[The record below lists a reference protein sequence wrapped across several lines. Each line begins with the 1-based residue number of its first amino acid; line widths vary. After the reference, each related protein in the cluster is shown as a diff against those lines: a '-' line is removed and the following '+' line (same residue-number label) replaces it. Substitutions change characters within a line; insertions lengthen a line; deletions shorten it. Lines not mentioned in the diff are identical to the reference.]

1 MVHPVAGL
9 RPIKAESASG
19 SSPGRPRVWAAA
31 GGLSRQDRRKTQIS
45 GPLPALLDVPAGSS
59 ATGRGVAL
67 RTYLAVVMF
76 GGTAMLVL
84 GFTAGFDGPVD
95 PGQAAL
101 FAALALLAEMLPIRL
116 LRGFELNVSL
126 TFVFALLLAAGPG
139 PALVVAAGAGLIA
152 DLFQRKPLWRGLF
165 NGLQAALALGAGASV
180 LALLDPDGYTR
191 AYASPR
197 DFPPII
203 VAALVLF
210 IVNHLAVAGA
220 LALHRGLPIT
230 ALVMPDLV
238 LHGTSTL
245 MMVILAPVLLVAAA
259 HHLFLVPVLLVPVG
273 AVYFAARA
281 LSERD
286 RQAFT
291 DRLTGLNN
299 RAWFHESANV
309 LFADRG
315 PGHTAETAGVAVM
328 LIDLDRFKEVN
339 DTLGHH
345 VGDELL
351 AQIGPRLSSALGQ
364 ADLLARFGGDE
375 FGILVHDVPDAA
387 TALERGGQIL
397 EGLEQPF
404 PLSGLSLDI
413 EASMGIALYPEHGTD
428 IDTLIRRADVAMY
441 LAKESRR
448 GAELYNVGRD
458 PYSPEKLTM
467 LGELRRALELE
478 ECVLHYQPKA
488 RISDGLIVGAEVL
501 LRWAHPLRGL
511 LAPDA
516 FIPLAERTGLS
527 RSLTLYVLERALRQ
541 CRRWQDLGLNLS
553 VAVNLSVRNLHD
565 STFPRDVRR
574 LLDETGVPASSLQLE
589 ITEGTVMADPTRV
602 SRVLQVLRNMGVEI
616 ALDDFGTGYSSLS
629 YLKNLPVDELKIDK
643 SFVTTMCQDANDAA
657 IVRST
662 IDLARHLGK
671 RTVAEGVEDQAVWD
685 QLAKL
690 GCEVAQGFWLGRPT
704 PADDLTRVLL
714 QRETSG
720 PALLA

>member
-1 MVHPVAGL
+1 MLGAGV
-9 RPIKAESASG
+9 ASG
-19 SSPGRPRVWAAA
+19 S
-31 GGLSRQDRRKTQIS
+31 
-45 GPLPALLDVPAGSS
+45 
-59 ATGRGVAL
+59 
-67 RTYLAVVMF
+67 
-76 GGTAMLVL
+76 
-84 GFTAGFDGPVD
+84 DGPVD
-95 PGQAAL
+95 PARVAL
-101 FAALALLAEMLPIRL
+101 FAALVLFTELLPIRL

-126 TFVFALLLAAGPG
+126 SFVFALLLAGGPG
-139 PALVVAAGAGLIA
+139 PALAVAAGAGVIA
-152 DLFQRKPLWRGLF
+152 DLLQRKPLWRGMF

-180 LALLDPDGYTR
+180 LSLLDPDGHTR
-191 AYASPR
+191 MYASPR
-197 DFPPII
+197 DMVAIV
-203 VAALVLF
+203 VAALVIF
-210 IVNHLAVAGA
+210 VVNHFAVAGA
-220 LALHRGLPIT
+220 LALHQGLPLN
-230 ALVMPDLV
+230 ALVVPDLL

-245 MMVILAPVLLVAAA
+245 MMAILAPVLLVAADRS
-259 HHLFLVPVLLVPVG
+259 LFLVPVLLVPVG

-281 LSERD
+281 LSESD

-299 RAWFHESANV
+299 RAWFHEAAHIIIGDEASSGRSQG
-309 LFADRG
+309 F
-315 PGHTAETAGVAVM
+315 AVM

-339 DTLGHH
+339 DTLGHQ
-345 VGDELL
+345 VGDQLL
-351 AQIGPRLSSALGQ
+351 EQIGPRLSSTLGER
-364 ADLLARFGGDE
+364 DLLARFGGDE
-375 FGILVHDVPDAA
+375 FGILLHGVPDSSA
-387 TALERGGQIL
+387 ALERGGQIL

-428 IDTLIRRADVAMY
+428 VDTLVRRADVAMY

-448 GAELYNVGRD
+448 GAEIYNASRD

-467 LGELRRALELE
+467 LGELRRALEGD

-488 RISDGLIVGAEVL
+488 RISDGAIVGAEVL

-527 RSLTLYVLERALRQ
+527 RSLTLYVLERALKQ
-541 CRRWQDLGLNLS
+541 CRLWNDLGLDLS

-565 STFPRDVRR
+565 GTFPRDVRR
-574 LLDETGVPASSLQLE
+574 LLDETGVAASSLQLE

-602 SRVLQVLRNMGVEI
+602 SRVLQILRNMGIEI

-629 YLKNLPVDELKIDK
+629 YLKNLPVDELKIDR
-643 SFVTTMCQDANDAA
+643 SFVTTMCEDANDAA

-714 QRETSG
+714 QRESPG

>member
-1 MVHPVAGL
+1 MNRLLPE
-9 RPIKAESASG
+9 RRG
-19 SSPGRPRVWAAA
+19 SHV
-31 GGLSRQDRRKTQIS
+31 S
-45 GPLPALLDVPAGSS
+45 GPLPALLDVPASS
-59 ATGRGVAL
+59 PPPRNRLAL
-67 RTYLAVVMF
+67 RAYVTVVML
-76 GGTAMLVL
+76 GGAIMLA
-84 GFTAGFDGPVD
+84 AGLASSSDGPVD
-95 PGQAAL
+95 PARVAL
-101 FAALALLAEMLPIRL
+101 FAVLALLTELLPIRL

-126 TFVFALLLAAGPG
+126 SFVFALLLAGGPG
-139 PALVVAAGAGLIA
+139 PALAVAAGAGVVA
-152 DLFQRKPLWRGLF
+152 DLLQRKPLWRGLF
-165 NGLQAALALGAGASV
+165 NGLQAALALGAGASA
-180 LALLDPDGYTR
+180 LSLLDPDGHTR
-191 AYASPR
+191 MFASPR
-197 DFPPII
+197 DLPII
-203 VAALVLF
+203 ALAALVIF
-210 IVNHLAVAGA
+210 AVNHFAVAGA
-220 LALHRGLPIT
+220 LALHQGLPLT
-230 ALVMPDLV
+230 SLVGPDLV

-245 MMVILAPVLLVAAA
+245 MMVILAPVLLVASD
-259 HHLFLVPVLLVPVG
+259 HSLFLVPLLLVPVG

-299 RAWFHESANV
+299 RAWFHEAASILIGDDGPAPAV
-309 LFADRG
+309 GGRG
-315 PGHTAETAGVAVM
+315 LAVM

-339 DTLGHH
+339 DTLGHQ
-345 VGDELL
+345 VGDQLL
-351 AQIGPRLSSALGQ
+351 EQIGPRLSSTLAEG
-364 ADLLARFGGDE
+364 DLLARFGGDE
-375 FGILVHDVPDAA
+375 FGILLNGVPDAA
-387 TALERGGQIL
+387 AALERGGQIL

-428 IDTLIRRADVAMY
+428 VDTLVRRADVAMY

-448 GAELYNVGRD
+448 GAEIYNAGRD

-467 LGELRRALELE
+467 LGELRRALEGE

-488 RISDGLIVGAEVL
+488 RISDGVIVGAEVL

-527 RSLTLYVLERALRQ
+527 RSLTLYVLERALKQ
-541 CRRWQDLGLNLS
+541 CRRWHDLGLSLT

-565 STFPRDVRR
+565 GTFPRDVRR

-602 SRVLQVLRNMGVEI
+602 SRVLQILRNMGVEI

-643 SFVTTMCQDANDAA
+643 SFVTTMCVDANDAA

-714 QRETSG
+714 QREASG

>member
-1 MVHPVAGL
+1 MVGGAVMLAAGL
-9 RPIKAESASG
+9 VSG
-19 SSPGRPRVWAAA
+19 FS
-31 GGLSRQDRRKTQIS
+31 
-45 GPLPALLDVPAGSS
+45 
-59 ATGRGVAL
+59 
-67 RTYLAVVMF
+67 
-76 GGTAMLVL
+76 
-84 GFTAGFDGPVD
+84 GPVD
-95 PGQAAL
+95 PGRAAM
-101 FAALALLAEMLPIRL
+101 FAALALVAELVPIRL

-126 TFVFALLLAAGPG
+126 SFVFALLLAAGPG
-139 PALVVAAGAGLIA
+139 PALAVGAGAGVIA
-152 DLFQRKPLWRGLF
+152 DLVQRKPLWRGTF

-180 LALLDPDGYTR
+180 VALLDPEGYTR
-191 AYASPR
+191 MYASPR
-197 DFPPII
+197 DLP
-203 VAALVLF
+203 VVALAALVIF
-210 IVNHLAVAGA
+210 VVNHFAVAGA
-220 LALHRGLPIT
+220 LALHQGLPVT
-230 ALVMPDLV
+230 SLVLPDLV

-245 MMVILAPVLLVAAA
+245 MMVILAPVLLVAAD
-259 HHLFLVPVLLVPVG
+259 HSLFLVPVLLVPVG

-299 RAWFHESANV
+299 RAWFHEAAGIV
-309 LFADRG
+309 IGDDRPQTG
-315 PGHTAETAGVAVM
+315 SVEGAAVM

-339 DTLGHH
+339 DTLGHQ
-345 VGDELL
+345 VGDQLL
-351 AQIGPRLSSALGQ
+351 EQIGPRLTSTLGER
-364 ADLLARFGGDE
+364 DLLARFGGDE
-375 FGILVHDVPDAA
+375 FGILLTGVSDATA
-387 TALERGGQIL
+387 ALERGSQIL

-428 IDTLIRRADVAMY
+428 IDTLVRRADVAMY

-448 GAELYNVGRD
+448 GAELYNAGRD

-467 LGELRRALELE
+467 LGELRRALEGE

-488 RISDGLIVGAEVL
+488 RISDGVIVGAEVL

-527 RSLTLYVLERALRQ
+527 RSLTLYVLERALKQ
-541 CRRWQDLGLNLS
+541 CRRWNDLGLDLN

-565 STFPRDVRR
+565 SMFPRDVRR
-574 LLDETGVPASSLQLE
+574 LLDECGVPAASLQLE
-589 ITEGTVMADPTRV
+589 ITEGTLMADPTRV

-714 QRETSG
+714 QREASG

>member
-1 MVHPVAGL
+1 M
-9 RPIKAESASG
+9 
-19 SSPGRPRVWAAA
+19 
-31 GGLSRQDRRKTQIS
+31 
-45 GPLPALLDVPAGSS
+45 
-59 ATGRGVAL
+59 
-67 RTYLAVVMF
+67 RTYLGVVMVGGLAMIAVAWAAYRGPLSPTEAMMF
-76 GGTAMLVL
+76 GVL
-84 GFTAGFDGPVD
+84 
-95 PGQAAL
+95 
-101 FAALALLAEMLPIRL
+101 ALAAELLPIRL
-116 LRGFELNVSL
+116 IRGFELNVSL
-126 TFVFALLLAAGPG
+126 AFVFALLLSAGPA
-139 PALVVAAGAGLIA
+139 PALIVAAGAGLTS
-152 DLFQRKPLWRGLF
+152 DLIHGKPFWRGAF
-165 NGLQAALALGAGASV
+165 NGLQAALALGAGAVV
-180 LALLDPDGYTR
+180 LTLLDPDGHLR
-191 AYASPR
+191 LFADLR
-197 DFPPII
+197 DFPAL
-203 VAALVLF
+203 VAAGLALF
-210 IVNHLAVAGA
+210 LINHFAVAGA
-220 LALHRGLPIT
+220 LALHRGMPFT
-230 ALVMPDLV
+230 SLVLPDLA
-238 LHGTSTL
+238 LHGVSTL
-245 MMVILAPVLLVAAA
+245 MMAILAPVLLVASRQS
-259 HHLFLVPVLLVPVG
+259 FYLVPVLLVPVG

-299 RAWFHESANV
+299 RAWFHETAN
-309 LFADRG
+309 LLLSDRSDVALSESDG
-315 PGHTAETAGVAVM
+315 LAVM

-351 AQIGPRLSSALGQ
+351 AQIGPRLASALNEGEM
-364 ADLLARFGGDE
+364 LARFGGDE
-375 FGILVHDVPDAA
+375 FGLLVQGAFDESA
-387 TALERGGQIL
+387 ALERGGQIL
-397 EGLEQPF
+397 EVLEHPF

-413 EASMGIALYPEHGTD
+413 EASMGIALHPKHGTD
-428 IDTLIRRADVAMY
+428 IDTLVRRADVAMY

-448 GAELYNVGRD
+448 GAEIYNASRD

-488 RISDGLIVGAEVL
+488 RISDGEIIGAEVL

-511 LAPDA
+511 LAPDS

-527 RSLTLYVLERALRQ
+527 RSLTLYVLERTLRQ
-541 CRRWQDLGLNLS
+541 CRRWHDLGLQMS

-565 STFPRDVRR
+565 NTFPQDVRR
-574 LLDETGVPASSLQLE
+574 LLAETGVPASSLMLE

-643 SFVTTMCQDANDAA
+643 SFVTSMCEDSNDAA

-671 RTVAEGVEDQAVWD
+671 RTVAEGVEDRAVWD

-714 QRETSG
+714 QREANSG
-720 PALLA
+720 PAVPA

>member
-1 MVHPVAGL
+1 MLVAGL
-9 RPIKAESASG
+9 VSG
-19 SSPGRPRVWAAA
+19 SE
-31 GGLSRQDRRKTQIS
+31 
-45 GPLPALLDVPAGSS
+45 
-59 ATGRGVAL
+59 
-67 RTYLAVVMF
+67 F
-76 GGTAMLVL
+76 
-84 GFTAGFDGPVD
+84 PVD
-95 PGQAAL
+95 PAQAGL
-101 FAALALLAEMLPIRL
+101 FAALALLAELLPIRL

-126 TFVFALLLAAGPG
+126 SFVFALLLSGGPG
-139 PALVVAAGAGLIA
+139 PALGVAAGAGLIA
-152 DLFQRKPLWRGLF
+152 DLLQRKPLWRGLF

-180 LALLDPDGYTR
+180 LALLDPDGHTR
-191 AYASPR
+191 MFASPR
-197 DFPPII
+197 DLPAIAI
-203 VAALVLF
+203 AALVIF
-210 IVNHLAVAGA
+210 AINHFAVAGA
-220 LALHRGLPIT
+220 LALHQGLPLT
-230 ALVMPDLV
+230 SLVVPDLV

-245 MMVILAPVLLVAAA
+245 MMVILAPVLLVASA
-259 HHLFLVPVLLVPVG
+259 HSLFLVPVLLVPVG

-299 RAWFHESANV
+299 RAWFHEAANI
-309 LFADRG
+309 LLADGAPAQRTG
-315 PGHTAETAGVAVM
+315 RAGAAMM

-339 DTLGHH
+339 DTLGHQ
-345 VGDELL
+345 VGDQLL
-351 AQIGPRLSSALGQ
+351 EQIGPRLSSTLGER
-364 ADLLARFGGDE
+364 DLLARFGGDE
-375 FGILVHDVPDAA
+375 FGILLTQVEDA
-387 TALERGGQIL
+387 TSALERGGQIL

-428 IDTLIRRADVAMY
+428 IDTLVRRADVAMY

-448 GAELYNVGRD
+448 GAEIYNAGRD

-467 LGELRRALELE
+467 LGELRRALDGE

-488 RISDGLIVGAEVL
+488 RISDGAIVGAEVL

-541 CRRWQDLGLNLS
+541 CRRWNELGLDLS

-602 SRVLQVLRNMGVEI
+602 SRVLQILRNMGVEI

-671 RTVAEGVEDQAVWD
+671 RTVAEGVEDRPVWD

-704 PADDLTRVLL
+704 PADDLTQILL
-714 QRETSG
+714 QREAAG